1 MPEVFI
7 GEFDSD
13 IVAPTIVNRSPAP
26 ASTNVAESVNVSFD
40 VLDEGSGINI
50 ATMDVDVDGTP
61 ALVNGVTQLGFLVAI
76 TPVVDGF
83 HVEINP
89 NTDFQSLSSISVSVF
104 VQDSAAIANSASSS
118 WNFATGDFKPPT
130 IVNKIPVPGS
140 FSVPVSSHV
149 SFDALDVNGSGI
161 NPATVNV
168 FVNGEDFV
176 SAAVVNGVFQTG
188 YTGSITTIV
197 DGVHVDV
204 VGTQPLLYF
213 ELYTVVVSVSDN
225 GANVANASWQFN
237 TDEGVVETPRLFAV
251 SGLDTLVSL
260 YWTTNQALRVTRF
273 ELRRSL
279 AGYPTLPAEGELVYQ
294 GLSRSHNDIDVVNGE
309 KYFYTLFAVR
319 KIVALVPQYV
329 PYDPLASAEA
339 VPAAVVTSLE
349 VEPEYI
355 PLPGDFG
362 PRTVQPV
369 PHGRL
374 ISVWGQN
381 GSRSDLMSCLP
392 GREILS
398 PVRGRVTE
406 TGRTTRGRFVVV
418 STDTGMA
425 MRLEPVS
432 VIDNL
437 VSDLVIEPGQLIGRS
452 TGEDVSF
459 SVTKLPSAG
468 FGRRTVRPSYFYLT
482 VERRS

>member
-26 ASTNVAESVNVSFD
+26 AALNVAESVNVSFD

-50 ATMDVDVDGTP
+50 ATLDVDVDGSP
-61 ALVNGVTQLGFLVAI
+61 ALVNGVTQLGFSVSI
-76 TPVVDGF
+76 TPIPDGF

-89 NTDFQSLSSISVSVF
+89 DTDFQSLSSISVSVF

-130 IVNKIPVPGS
+130 IVNKLPTPNS

-149 SFDALDVNGSGI
+149 SFDALDINGSGI
-161 NPATVNV
+161 NPATINV
-168 FVNGEDFV
+168 FINGEDFA

-188 YTGSITTIV
+188 YTGSITIIV

-213 ELYTVVVSVSDN
+213 ELYTVVVSVADN

-237 TDEGVVETPRLFAV
+237 TDEGVIETPRLFAV
-251 SGLDTLVSL
+251 SGLDTVISL
-260 YWTTNQALRVTRF
+260 YWTTNPALRVTRF
-273 ELRRSL
+273 ELRRSTN
-279 AGYPTLPAEGELVYQ
+279 GYPLTIVDGDLVYQ
-294 GLSRSHNDIDVVNGE
+294 GLSRSYNDLNVDNGT
-309 KYFYTLFAVR
+309 KYFYTLFTVR
-319 KIVALVPQYV
+319 KIPQYV
-329 PYDPLASAEA
+329 PYDPLASADA
-339 VPAAVVTSLE
+339 TPAAVIVTRE

-362 PRTVQPV
+362 PRTAQPV
-369 PHGRL
+369 PHGQL
-374 ISVWGQN
+374 VSVWGQG

-406 TGRTTRGRFVVV
+406 LGRTARGIFVVM
-418 STDTGMA
+418 STDAGMA

-432 VIDNL
+432 VIEEL
-437 VSDLVIEPGQLIGRS
+437 VSGQVIEPGQLIGRS
-452 TGEDVSF
+452 TGVDVSF